1 MADSLLVEHLEPFQD
16 LLGDLA
22 GVRSRLVG
30 VLLHVLAEISV
41 LDVLHREEYVVLV
54 FVPAEELYEQVAVLE
69 DDTFVSRSEDQ
80 AVWYGYVDLSR

>member
-1 MADSLLVEHLEPFQD
+1 MADSFLVEHLESFQD

-30 VLLHVLAEISV
+30 VLRHVLTEIPV

-54 FVPAEELYEQVAVLE
+54 FVPAEELYEQVAMLQ
-69 DDTFVSRSEDQ
+69 DHTFVSQSDNQ
-80 AVWYGYVDLSR
+80 AVWYEYAHLSR

>member
-54 FVPAEELYEQVAVLE
+54 LVPAEELYEQVAVLQ
-69 DDTFVSRSEDQ
+69 DNVFVSQSENQ
-80 AVWYGYVDLSR
+80 AVWYEYVHLSR